1 MSNRRNNPRLYFDIP
16 IEFEVLPAHDMT
28 LPPELARVF
37 QRVHPNEEGIG
48 HRVIGKLRD
57 LSSTGAFISSPPPP
71 ILARVGLIFGIPG
84 FSKVEAIGWI
94 LWRRTETITL
104 DDTELPLGFGVLF
117 EYLSPEARL
126 HIDRLVTMQNS
137 ANQLDELLPTLLDL

>member
-1 MSNRRNNPRLYFDIP
+1 MSNRRKNPRLYFDIP
-16 IEFEVLPAHDMT
+16 IEFEVLPAHDVN

-37 QRVHPNEEGIG
+37 QRVHPNEEG
-48 HRVIGKLRD
+48 VGKRQTGKMRD
-57 LSSTGAFISSPPPP
+57 LSSTGSFISGSPPP
-71 ILARVGLIFGIPG
+71 LLSRVGLIFGIPG

-104 DDTELPLGFGVLF
+104 DDKELPLGFGVLF

-137 ANQLDELLPTLLDL
+137 ASFLDELLPTLLE